1 MTEEIRCIGCGA
13 VIQTED
19 PDKIGYAPKSSLNNE
34 QVICKRCFRL
44 KHYNEIQDVAL
55 TDDDFLRILN
65 QISSKQALI
74 VYVVDILISMV
85 VGYLDFLVLQ
95 EVIRYYLS
103 GTKKMYY
110 QNH

>member
-55 TDDDFLRILN
+55 
-65 QISSKQALI
+65 
-74 VYVVDILISMV
+74 
-85 VGYLDFLVLQ
+85 
-95 EVIRYYLS
+95 
-103 GTKKMYY
+103 
-110 QNH
+110 